1 VALCAL
7 VHGRSAAGTG
17 PPYLQK
23 IQDSTAQK
31 ILEIGKHFIF
41 LYSLLV
47 VDFLPTIIG
56 TVSDTIW
63 RHYLLIERDHRL
75 VDVRTWAAVRRVSHD
90 GDLPHVQ
97 HDVPC
102 VRGLRHAYGTYG
114 MCWSGRY

>member
-23 IQDSTAQK
+23 IQDSTAQ